1 MSPEARVA
9 LTVVCVVL
17 SGVAELAGI
26 ALLVLEARRAGRALR
41 GWREA
46 GDDERAA
53 VLERV
58 ATAGFDRTAAVA
70 LLVLGVVAGALGDLL
85 AL

>member
-17 SGVAELAGI
+17 ALVAELAGI
-26 ALLVLEARRAGRALR
+26 TLLVLEARRAGRALR

-46 GDDERAA
+46 DEAGRAA
-53 VLERV
+53 VLEQL

-70 LLVLGVVAGALGDLL
+70 LLVLGVVAGAVADLL